1 MSERKSLVYCT
12 SLITGAAT
20 AMILT
25 VLMLKLGIGYW
36 FIPAWPGM
44 LLAALPAIF
53 DNRQTSTG
61 ATNLLLVTTGNAIVY
76 ARLSLHILRAE
87 VQARGHLSRYFL
99 R

>member
-1 MSERKSLVYCT
+1 MERKSLLYCT
-12 SLITGAAT
+12 SLVMGSAT
-20 AMILT
+20 ALILT
-25 VLMLKLGIGYW
+25 ALMLKVSPGLW

-53 DNRQTSTG
+53 QNGPGSTG
-61 ATNLLLVTTGNAIVY
+61 ATTLLFITAGNALFY
-76 ARLSLHILRAE
+76 AWLSLQVLRAE